1 MPTPK
6 KTKTEDSSF
15 FNRAGIVQCT
25 SDARAGRNLT
35 NDMQL
40 PMSPL
45 TIEGDSNVLAG
56 YPPIP
61 KPMFDLALATG
72 VMCEAVEDTMLD
84 TDETPIILKPG
95 NIYRF
100 DSGRMVYIVRVET
113 DNRLY
118 MIDRDGQVAQQVI
131 TNPQP
136 DRILDTRMTV
146 GSESQN
152 PELLALM
159 HKDGIFQPHF
169 ALAEKTFEGRN

>member
-1 MPTPK
+1 
-6 KTKTEDSSF
+6 
-15 FNRAGIVQCT
+15 
-25 SDARAGRNLT
+25 
-35 NDMQL
+35 
-40 PMSPL
+40 
-45 TIEGDSNVLAG
+45 
-56 YPPIP
+56 
-61 KPMFDLALATG
+61 
-72 VMCEAVEDTMLD
+72 
-84 TDETPIILKPG
+84 
-95 NIYRF
+95 
-100 DSGRMVYIVRVET
+100 
-113 DNRLY
+113 